1 MLLNSR
7 RDFIRMGGLAFG
19 GLHLSNLLATEK
31 QETER
36 SCIVIFQNGGASQLD
51 TFDPKPEAPSDIR
64 GSFGSV
70 PTSVPGIHISDL
82 LPRTAKV
89 MHKFA
94 VIRSMHSDEAIHE
107 RARQYIFS
115 GTKPRNDL
123 LQPSYGAVMAKE
135 RGQRNGLPPFVV
147 IPEKDL
153 GAEAGF
159 LGSTY
164 DPFVAGNP
172 NTKTFSVKDLTL
184 PSGISYEEAVAR
196 KGLLEKLDRSFQEA
210 EKSPLLDSMD
220 EFYRKAYEL
229 IASPAARK
237 AFNISE
243 EPDKLRDAYGRT
255 GVGQGCL
262 LARRLIE
269 SGVRLA
275 TVYHG
280 GYDTHANHEKS
291 TKPLMTDF
299 DRAFPVLLEDLE
311 QRGMLANTL
320 VLVIGDFGR
329 TPKINFS
336 AGRDHW
342 PRAFSVALAGAG
354 VHGGAVVGTTDKQAG
369 EPVDRPVKIE
379 DLAATVYRLLGI
391 DFNKDYHANG
401 RPIRIVND
409 GTPVKELLG

>member
-1 MLLNSR
+1 MYR
-7 RDFIRMGGLAFG
+7 RDFIRMGGLSFG
-19 GLHLSNLLATEK
+19 GLNLAHLLGAEK
-31 QETER
+31 ERTER
-36 SCIVIFQNGGASQLD
+36 ACIVLFQNGGASQLD
-51 TFDPKPEAPSDIR
+51 TYDPKPDAPADIK
-64 GSFGSV
+64 GSFGSI
-70 PTSVPGIHISDL
+70 PTAIPGVHFSAL
-82 LPRTAKV
+82 LPRSAKILNR
-89 MHKFA
+89 FA

-135 RGQRNGLPPFVV
+135 RGPLNGLPPFVV

-159 LGSTY
+159 LGPSY

-172 NTKTFSVKDLTL
+172 NAKTFSVKDLTL
-184 PSGISYEEAVAR
+184 PSGVSLEESVAR
-196 KGLLEKLDRSFQEA
+196 KGLLTKLDRDFRVAQN
-210 EKSPLLDSMD
+210 SPLLDSMD
-220 EFYRKAYEL
+220 EFYQKAYSL

-237 AFNISE
+237 AFDIGA

-275 TVYHG
+275 TVFHG
-280 GYDTHANHEKS
+280 GYDTHVEHEKHS
-291 TKPLMTDF
+291 KPLMTEF
-299 DRAFPVLLEDLE
+299 DQAFPALLDDLE
-311 QRGMLANTL
+311 QRGLLANTL

-336 AGRDHW
+336 GGRDHW

-354 VHGGAVVGTTDKQAG
+354 VRGGAVVGSTDKQAG

-379 DLAATVYRLLGI
+379 DLAATVYKVLGI
-391 DFNKDYHANG
+391 DFQKEYRANG
-401 RPIRIVND
+401 RPVRIVKD
-409 GTPVKELLG
+409 GVPVKEILA